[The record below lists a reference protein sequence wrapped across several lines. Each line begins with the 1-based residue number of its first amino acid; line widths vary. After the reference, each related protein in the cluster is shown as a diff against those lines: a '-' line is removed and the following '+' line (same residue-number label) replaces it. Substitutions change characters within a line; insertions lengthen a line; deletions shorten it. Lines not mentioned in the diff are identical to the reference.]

1 MKEFPDRV
9 TLCDDGVYRW
19 SYAKDPSAGMAGY
32 RTMIVTCAVIGVVVF
47 LVFAILETALMV
59 FGLLVLL
66 GMVLLPALA
75 WRLFGR
81 IPENRI
87 LGRYEMAP
95 DHIAMP
101 GYSGGPALF
110 ERVDAVALYRDRDR
124 IDVHTAGAGTRHV
137 YVRPADYDL
146 VLDYILGRVPDEAE
160 VVIEGDDWTDRSPR
174 GGY

>member
-9 TLCDDGVYRW
+9 TLCDDGIYRW
-19 SYAKDPSAGMAGY
+19 SYAKDPSADRTVY
-32 RTMIVTCAVIGVVVF
+32 RTMIVICTVIGVLIF
-47 LVFAILETALMV
+47 LMMAILETALMI

-95 DHIAMP
+95 DHIARP
-101 GYSGGPALF
+101 GYSGGAAFAL
-110 ERVDAVALYRDRDR
+110 VDAVTLFRDRDR
-124 IDVHTAGAGTRHV
+124 IDLRTANARTSHI
-137 YVRPADYDL
+137 YVRPTDYDL
-146 VLDYILGRVPDEAE
+146 VLDYILDRVPDEAE
-160 VVIEGDDWTDRSPR
+160 VVIEGD
-174 GGY
+174 G